1 MAAEPGVDPYRNCE
15 HACSHDLGV
24 GVLLSE
30 LLGSDGPHPPGYML
44 VTLAPRPAPALFD
57 DDLVPVAASAAR

>member
-1 MAAEPGVDPYRNCE
+1 MAEEPVVDPYRFCE
-15 HACSHDLGV
+15 HHCAHDLGA

-44 VTLAPRPAPALFD
+44 VTLAPRHEPALFD
-57 DDLVPVAASAAR
+57 DDLVPATASAAR

>member
-1 MAAEPGVDPYRNCE
+1 MAADPVVDPYRSCE
-15 HACSHDLGV
+15 QHCAHDLGV

-44 VTLAPRPAPALFD
+44 VTLAPRREPPLFD
-57 DDLVPVAASAAR
+57 DDLVTAAASAAR

>member
-1 MAAEPGVDPYRNCE
+1 MADEPVVDPYRNCE
-15 HACSHDLGV
+15 QRCSHDLGV

-44 VTLAPRPAPALFD
+44 VTLAPRLEPALFD
-57 DDLVPVAASAAR
+57 DELAPVGAHAAR